1 MLIGLNIK
9 NFALIQQ
16 LSVEFGTGFNIL
28 SGETGAGKSI
38 LIDTIDYVLGGKFSK
53 DLIRYGEDKT
63 FVEAVFSIDN
73 EDIYGIL
80 DEFDIEHD
88 DVLVIS
94 RETTI
99 LGKSIIRVN
108 GRTIVLSQLRKI
120 REKLLDIHGQHQNQN
135 LLNKG
140 THILYL
146 DEFYIDK
153 LSKLLQE
160 FDVLRNKHTELAERL
175 NRLKG
180 NEDREKLID
189 YIKFQIEDI
198 EKANLKIGEE
208 ENLKEEFNLL
218 NNAEKISLSLS
229 NSYRYLNTD
238 KEGMSIL
245 EGLSKVIS
253 ELSNVEEHFDKIKQ
267 KRIEI
272 EEAYYIIEEASRE
285 IRDIGDEIFYD
296 ENELAKVNERIY
308 QIDIYKRKYG
318 NSIEEILNN
327 LKNLKDQYEEYTNSE
342 EIICRLK
349 EEISALKKE
358 MRKLG
363 EEIHVIRVEGAE
375 VLERRIREELAYV
388 GLEKAIIKIDVQLSE
403 DFNQRGYDEVQF
415 LVSANP
421 GEPLKPLEK
430 VLSGGELSRIML
442 ALKCVFVDK
451 DKIPTLI
458 FDEIDTGISG
468 AIGKRVGEK
477 MYQVST
483 KHQVLCITHLPQ
495 IAALSDNHYF
505 VSKKVEEGKTFTGIK
520 TLVKDEKIK
529 EIAKMIGGDEISD
542 VALKNA
548 AEMVEFANI
557 KKEEIKKN
565 HL

>member
-1 MLIGLNIK
+1 ML
-9 NFALIQQ
+9 F
-16 LSVEFGTGFNIL
+16 
-28 SGETGAGKSI
+28 
-38 LIDTIDYVLGGKFSK
+38 
-53 DLIRYGEDKT
+53 R
-63 FVEAVFSIDN
+63 
-73 EDIYGIL
+73 
-80 DEFDIEHD
+80 
-88 DVLVIS
+88 
-94 RETTI
+94 
-99 LGKSIIRVN
+99 
-108 GRTIVLSQLRKI
+108 
-120 REKLLDIHGQHQNQN
+120 
-135 LLNKG
+135 
-140 THILYL
+140 
-146 DEFYIDK
+146 
-153 LSKLLQE
+153 
-160 FDVLRNKHTELAERL
+160 
-175 NRLKG
+175 
-180 NEDREKLID
+180 
-189 YIKFQIEDI
+189 
-198 EKANLKIGEE
+198 
-208 ENLKEEFNLL
+208 
-218 NNAEKISLSLS
+218 
-229 NSYRYLNTD
+229 
-238 KEGMSIL
+238 
-245 EGLSKVIS
+245 
-253 ELSNVEEHFDKIKQ
+253 
-267 KRIEI
+267 
-272 EEAYYIIEEASRE
+272 SRE

-358 MRKLG
+358 MRELG